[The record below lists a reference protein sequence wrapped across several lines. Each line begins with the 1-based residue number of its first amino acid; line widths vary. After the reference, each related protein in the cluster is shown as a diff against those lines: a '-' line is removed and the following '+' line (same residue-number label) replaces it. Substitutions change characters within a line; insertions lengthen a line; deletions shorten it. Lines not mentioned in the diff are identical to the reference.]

1 MFDDSTTPV
10 ARPPVEETP
19 TPVDTPTP
27 VHSAAVQRYHSCR
40 WRKPPE
46 DGNASDHC
54 AHRDVQPMAGT
65 TGFDAEAWCPD
76 CAFYKVRRV
85 PKKRTVEDIG
95 Y

>member
-1 MFDDSTTPV
+1 MFDDPSSPGTRPAAV
-10 ARPPVEETP
+10 APVET
-19 TPVDTPTP
+19 VQ
-27 VHSAAVQRYHSCR
+27 SAAIQRYHSCR

-46 DGNASDHC
+46 EGSPADHC

-76 CAFYKVRRV
+76 CQFYKVRRI
-85 PKKRTVEDIG
+85 PKKRSPDEYKDYG